1 MSSAFP
7 VTGCVYCKHKHTHLS
22 HTCLAPSHPHSYP
35 YPHTQTQT
43 DTPGKLSARPRQS
56 PRDAPRGGWGREGVV
71 FPSIVKQRG
80 TWILML
86 QPSSGMSA
94 LSLPRISQL
103 SSCPEPFLQG
113 WPRQCSVSAL
123 SRFLLNGEAQ
133 SWEMFLKKG
142 SAILRSGC
150 CMGVAL
156 FWFLHRM
163 GLNLPPLSVICTYL
177 FWIVASVGWHFP
189 GIMAGCQCESPPLS
203 CFYCNDLHLFISKTR
218 FSSLIKI
225 REFAELHRKMKS
237 HPIQSLTDGFRHF
250 SIICSWFYYPANPLF
265 LAHYLICINI
275 FVRFQVLLLLYSLFT
290 GSSNLIGCCIL
301 FNGTKFFST
310 PWIQRAVG

>member
-133 SWEMFLKKG
+133 SWEMFLKKKRQCH
-142 SAILRSGC
+142 SEVRL
-150 CMGVAL
+150 
-156 FWFLHRM
+156 LHGRGTVLVSSPN
-163 GLNLPPLSVICTYL
+163 GLEPPSTVCNL
-177 FWIVASVGWHFP
+177 H
-189 GIMAGCQCESPPLS
+189 
-203 CFYCNDLHLFISKTR
+203 
-218 FSSLIKI
+218 
-225 REFAELHRKMKS
+225 
-237 HPIQSLTDGFRHF
+237 
-250 SIICSWFYYPANPLF
+250 
-265 LAHYLICINI
+265 I
-275 FVRFQVLLLLYSLFT
+275 FVLDCSFSRMTFSWNNGRVSVWKSAFIVFLL
-290 GSSNLIGCCIL
+290 
-301 FNGTKFFST
+301 
-310 PWIQRAVG
+310 QRSALVHQ

>member
-56 PRDAPRGGWGREGVV
+56 PRDAPHGGWGREGVV

-123 SRFLLNGEAQ
+123 SCFLLNGEAQ

-156 FWFLHRM
+156 FWSLHRM
-163 GLNLPPLSVICTYL
+163 GLNLPPPSVICTYL
-177 FWIVASVGWHFP
+177 FWIVASVG
-189 GIMAGCQCESPPLS
+189 
-203 CFYCNDLHLFISKTR
+203 
-218 FSSLIKI
+218 
-225 REFAELHRKMKS
+225 
-237 HPIQSLTDGFRHF
+237 
-250 SIICSWFYYPANPLF
+250 
-265 LAHYLICINI
+265 
-275 FVRFQVLLLLYSLFT
+275 
-290 GSSNLIGCCIL
+290 
-301 FNGTKFFST
+301 
-310 PWIQRAVG
+310 